1 MTSNLIEQEFS
12 SLKRLLDF
20 SGNRSLDTWNLIL
33 TFHFT
38 IREYPGAVEQAIED
52 LKIAP
57 QIVHRSPNLT
67 LRLLKLAKRITS
79 KHIKVEVCS

>member
-33 TFHFT
+33 TFYFT
-38 IREYPGAVEQAIED
+38 IREYPGAVEQAIKD
-52 LKIAP
+52 IKIAP
-57 QIVHRSPNLT
+57 RIVHRAPNLS
-67 LRLLKLAKRITS
+67 LRFLKLSKRITS